1 MQLPLTIDR
10 NGVTALQIQIYGQI
24 RQLILAS
31 RLTPGVR
38 VPATRSLA
46 AELGVSRN
54 TIVLAY
60 DRLVS
65 EGYLEAKPAL
75 GIFVNAELPDD
86 AIRALDRPASAD
98 ANIERKAR
106 PLRVHFRG
114 RAHTVINPDRDRVT
128 IDFWVGRPDAS
139 LFPRQFWRQH
149 ARRLL
154 QRADTNL
161 TDYGDPAGA
170 LRLRQAIASYLG
182 PARGITATAEQVIVV
197 SGIQQGLNVVA
208 RLLIRPGA
216 GVATE
221 CPCYQGAAFVFE
233 SYGGRLVP
241 VDVDSDG
248 LDVSGLPERGIGLA
262 YVTPSH
268 QFPLGHTLSL
278 ERRFQLLDW
287 ARRSRA
293 YIVEDDYDSDFRH
306 HRAPLMALKGLDRE
320 GSVIYLGTFSK
331 AIGAGLRIGYMVMPS
346 ELVRP
351 AISIKALFDNGNAWL
366 DQAVLAEFIAS
377 GGYETHLRRIRRVYL
392 ARRDCLTASLARHFQ
407 NVALSGWEGG
417 MHLAWHVPKELP
429 TALEI
434 HRLARRRGVGIY
446 PLQMAAG
453 YAYGRPDHGRR
464 TLILG
469 YTAVSEDLIRQGI
482 ARVADAI
489 AANTRWTTAG

>member
-10 NGVTALQIQIYGQI
+10 NVATALQIQIYGQI

-65 EGYLEAKPAL
+65 EGYLETRPAL

-86 AIRALDRPASAD
+86 AIHALDRPAAD
-98 ANIERKAR
+98 ANTERKAR
-106 PLRVHFRG
+106 PVRVQFRG

-149 ARRLL
+149 ARRVL
-154 QRADTNL
+154 QRAETNL
-161 TDYGDPAGA
+161 TDYGEPAGT
-170 LRLRQAIASYLG
+170 LRLRQAIATYLG

-216 GVATE
+216 SVATE

-233 SYGGRLVP
+233 SYGARLVP
-241 VDVDSDG
+241 MEVDSDG
-248 LDVSGLPERGIGLA
+248 LDVSGLPERGIGLT

-278 ERRFQLLDW
+278 ERRLQLLDW

-306 HRAPLMALKGLDRE
+306 HRSPLMALKGLDRE

-346 ELVRP
+346 ELVQP
-351 AISIKALFDNGNAWL
+351 AISIKALFDNGNSWL

-377 GGYETHLRRIRRVYL
+377 GAYETHLRRIRRIYL

-407 NVALSGWEGG
+407 NVALSGLEGG

-434 HRLARRRGVGIY
+434 YRLARRRGVGVY

-453 YAYGRPDHGRR
+453 YAYGRPDHARR

-469 YTAVSEDLIRQGI
+469 YTALSESAIRQGV
-482 ARVADAI
+482 ALVADAI
-489 AANTRWTTAG
+489 TASAGLMGSE

>member
-10 NGVTALQIQIYGQI
+10 NGATALQLQVYGQI
-24 RQLILAS
+24 RQLILAL

-38 VPATRSLA
+38 IPATRSLA

-54 TIVLAY
+54 TIALAY

-65 EGYLEAKPAL
+65 EGYLETRPAL
-75 GIFVNAELPDD
+75 GTFVNSELPDD
-86 AIRALDRPASAD
+86 AIHALDRPASAD
-98 ANIERKAR
+98 DTHIDRKAK
-106 PLRVHFRG
+106 PVRVQFRG
-114 RAHTVINPDRDRVT
+114 RAHTVVNPDRGRVT

-149 ARRLL
+149 TRRLL

-161 TDYGDPAGA
+161 TDYSEPAGT
-170 LRLRQAIASYLG
+170 LRLRQAIARYLG

-208 RLLIRPGA
+208 RLLIRQSA
-216 GVATE
+216 SVATE

-233 SYGGRLVP
+233 SYGARLVP
-241 VDVDSDG
+241 VEVDSDG
-248 LDVSGLPERGIGLA
+248 LDVSGLPEHGIALA

-293 YIVEDDYDSDFRH
+293 YIIEDDYDSDFRH

-346 ELVRP
+346 ELVQP

-366 DQAVLAEFIAS
+366 NQAVLAEFIAS
-377 GGYETHLRRIRRVYL
+377 GAYETHLRRIRRIYL
-392 ARRDCLTASLARHFQ
+392 GRRDCLTASLARHFQ
-407 NVALSGWEGG
+407 DVALSGLEGG
-417 MHLAWHVPKELP
+417 MHLAWHVSKKLP

-434 HRLARRRGVGIY
+434 HRLARRRGVGVY

-453 YAYGRPDHGRR
+453 YAYDRPDHGQR

-469 YTAVSEDLIRQGI
+469 YTALSEDLIRRGI
-482 ARVADAI
+482 ALVADAI
-489 AANTRWTTAG
+489 TASAGR

>member
-10 NGVTALQIQIYGQI
+10 NVTTALQIQIYGQI

-31 RLTPGVR
+31 QLTPGVR

-65 EGYLEAKPAL
+65 EGYLETRPAL
-75 GIFVNAELPDD
+75 GIFVNSELPDD
-86 AIRALDRPASAD
+86 AIHALDRPAAD

-106 PLRVHFRG
+106 PVRVQFRG
-114 RAHTVINPDRDRVT
+114 RAHTVINPDRDRVN

-154 QRADTNL
+154 QRAETNL
-161 TDYGDPAGA
+161 TDYCEPAGT
-170 LRLRQAIASYLG
+170 LRLRQAIATYLG

-216 GVATE
+216 SVATE

-241 VDVDSDG
+241 VEVDCDG
-248 LDVSGLPERGIGLA
+248 LDVSGLPERGIGLT

-278 ERRFQLLDW
+278 ERRLQLLDW

-306 HRAPLMALKGLDRE
+306 HRSPLMALKGLDRE

-331 AIGAGLRIGYMVMPS
+331 AIGAGLRIGYMVLPS

-351 AISIKALFDNGNAWL
+351 AISIKALFDNGNSWL

-377 GGYETHLRRIRRVYL
+377 GAYETHLRRIRRIYL
-392 ARRDCLTASLARHFQ
+392 ARRDCLTASFARHFQ
-407 NVALSGWEGG
+407 NVTLSGLEGG

-434 HRLARRRGVGIY
+434 HRLARRRGVGVY

-453 YAYGRPDHGRR
+453 YAYGRPDHARR

-469 YTAVSEDLIRQGI
+469 YTALSESAIRQGV
-482 ARVADAI
+482 ALVADAI
-489 AANTRWTTAG
+489 TASAGLRGFE